1 MEAEKLKI
9 QKDLDY
15 QKGFLKSVR
24 GKLSNENF
32 VNGAPDSVVANE
44 RKKEADAIAKIEIMQ
59 EKLLDLG

>member
-32 VNGAPDSVVANE
+32 VYGAPDSVVANE

-59 EKLLDLG
+59 DNLLDLG